1 MSAAQ
6 PDINPILLEVIKNA
20 FDTIADEMALIIMR
34 TGYSEIVRDAMDY
47 STALCDAKGQTL
59 AQGLTTPLHL
69 GSFYDAMRALIEQ
82 YEGQIHPEDVYIF
95 NDPYCASGQHLP
107 DIYIIKPIF
116 IEGELW
122 SWATTIAH
130 HVDVGGI
137 VPGSN
142 AIGATEIYQEGLR
155 IPILKLYDRG
165 KANDSIWDIIRQNV
179 RLPEKVV
186 GDLGAQISACHG
198 AEREFTDLF
207 NRYGAETMVLY
218 IEEIHNYAER
228 LARAEIA
235 GIPDGTYEFT
245 DHLDGL
251 GSDPEPIV
259 FELKLTVKGEEI
271 IVDWTG
277 TSHAVK
283 GGINSPVPFTKAA
296 AYTAIKCVMVS
307 DIPNSH
313 GFTRPITVIAPEGT
327 VVNPQHPFPCGARGI
342 SGFRMIDCIFGALAQ
357 AVPDRVTADGNGGST
372 LVGYGG
378 YQDGRP
384 FVYVETI
391 WGTWGGAS
399 THDGQEGVPHM
410 GANQSNVPIEMI
422 EAEQP
427 LRIERYSYIANTGG
441 PGKFRGGLSTVRDV
455 RSLADEAVLTVRTD
469 KRRYPPHGLNGGK
482 PGAPTWSIV
491 NPDTENRM
499 LPVLITDPVTLVKGD
514 LFSHLLPGGGG
525 HGDPLER
532 DPEHVLKDVLE
543 ERVTRE
549 HARKEYGVVILEE
562 DPPVLDRDQTYR
574 LRAEMRAG
582 RQRSQGR

>member
-1 MSAAQ
+1 MSAAR

-82 YEGQIHPEDVYIF
+82 YEGQIHPEDIYIF

-207 NRYGAETMVLY
+207 NRYGAETMVPY

-296 AYTAIKCVMVS
+296 AYTAIKCVMAS

-427 LRIERYSYIANTGG
+427 LRVERYSYIADTGG

-455 RSLADEAVLTVRTD
+455 RILADETVLTVRTD

-525 HGDPLER
+525 NGDPLER
-532 DPEHVLKDVLE
+532 DPEHVLNDVLE

-549 HARKEYGVVILEE
+549 HARKEYGVVILEG
-562 DPPVLDRDQTYR
+562 DPPVLDRDQTDQ
-574 LRAEMRAG
+574 LRAEMRAK
-582 RQRSQGR
+582 SL

>member
-1 MSAAQ
+1 MSTA
-6 PDINPILLEVIKNA
+6 PSEINPILLEVIKNA

-82 YEGQIHPEDVYIF
+82 YEGRIHPDDIYIF
-95 NDPYCASGQHLP
+95 NDPYSASGQHLP

-142 AIGATEIYQEGLR
+142 SIGATEIYQEGLR

-165 KANDSIWDIIRQNV
+165 KANQSIWDIIRQNV
-179 RLPEKVV
+179 RLPEKVL

-198 AEREFTDLF
+198 AERKFTDLF
-207 NRYGAETMVLY
+207 NRYGPETMALY

-228 LARAEIA
+228 IARAEIA

-251 GSDPEPIV
+251 GSDTEPII
-259 FELKLTVKGEEI
+259 FKLKLTVEGEEI

-277 TSHAVK
+277 TSPAVK

-296 AYTAIKCVMVS
+296 AYTAIKCVMAS

-313 GFTRPITVIAPEGT
+313 GFNRPITVIAPEGT

-378 YQDGRP
+378 YQDGKP

-391 WGTWGGAS
+391 WGTWGGAT

-427 LRIERYSYIANTGG
+427 LRVERYSYLPDTGG

-455 RSLADEAVLTVRTD
+455 RVLADEAVLTVRTD

-525 HGDPLER
+525 NGDPLER

-543 ERVTRE
+543 ERVTRN
-549 HARKEYGVVILEE
+549 HARKEYGVVILEG
-562 DPPVLDRDQTYR
+562 DPPVLDRDQTDH
-574 LRAEMRAG
+574 LRAEMHAG
-582 RQRSQGR
+582 RQGSQGR

>member
-1 MSAAQ
+1 MSATN
-6 PDINPILLEVIKNA
+6 PDVNPILLEVIKNA
-20 FDTIADEMALIIMR
+20 FDTVADEMALIIMR

-47 STALCDAKGQTL
+47 STALCDAKGRTL

-82 YEGQIHPEDVYIF
+82 YRGRIHPDDIYIF
-95 NDPYCASGQHLP
+95 NDPYSASGQHLP
-107 DIYIIKPIF
+107 DIYIVKPIF
-116 IEGELW
+116 VAGDLW
-122 SWATTIAH
+122 GWATTIAH

-142 AIGATEIYQEGLR
+142 ALGATEIYQEGLR

-165 KANDSIWDIIRQNV
+165 EANGSIWDIIRQNV
-179 RLPEKVV
+179 RLPEKVL

-198 AEREFTDLF
+198 AEREFADLF
-207 NRYGAETMVLY
+207 NRYGPETMAVY
-218 IEEIHNYAER
+218 IEEIHDYAER

-235 GIPDGTYEFT
+235 GIPDGAYAFT

-251 GSDPEPIV
+251 GSNPEPIL
-259 FELKLTVKGEEI
+259 FQLKLTVQGDEI

-277 TSHAVK
+277 SSAAVK
-283 GGINSPVPFTKAA
+283 GGINSPLPFTKAA
-296 AYTAIKCVMVS
+296 AYTAIKCVMAD

-313 GFTRPITVIAPEGT
+313 GFTRPIRVIAPEDT
-327 VVNPQHPFPCGARGI
+327 VVNPRLPFPCGARGI
-342 SGFRMIDCIFGALAQ
+342 SGFRMIDCLFGALAQ

-378 YQDGRP
+378 YQENRP

-391 WGTWGGAS
+391 WGTWGGAT

-427 LRIERYSYIANTGG
+427 LRVERYSYVPDTGG

-455 RSLADEAVLTVRTD
+455 RILADEAVLTVRTD
-469 KRRYPPHGLNGGK
+469 KRRYPPHGLHGGK

-491 NPDTENRM
+491 NPDAENRM

-525 HGDPLER
+525 NGDPSER
-532 DPEHVLKDVLE
+532 DPEHVLNDVIE
-543 ERVTRE
+543 ERVTID
-549 HARKEYGVVILEE
+549 HARKEYGVVILEG
-562 DPPVLDRDQTYR
+562 DPPVLDRNSTDR
-574 LRAEMRAG
+574 LRAKMCPPG
-582 RQRSQGR
+582 KGSQGA

>member
-1 MSAAQ
+1 MSETRT
-6 PDINPILLEVIKNA
+6 DINPILLEVIKNA

-82 YEGQIHPEDVYIF
+82 YEGRIYPEDIYIF
-95 NDPYCASGQHLP
+95 NDPYAASGQHLP

-142 AIGATEIYQEGLR
+142 SIGATEIYQEGLR
-155 IPILKLYDRG
+155 IPILKLYERG
-165 KANDSIWDIIRQNV
+165 EPNQSIWDIVRQNV
-179 RLPEKVV
+179 RLPEKVL

-207 NRYGAETMVLY
+207 NRYGPETMALY

-228 LARAEIA
+228 IARAEIA

-251 GSDPEPIV
+251 GSNPEPIL
-259 FELKLTVKGEEI
+259 FQLRLTVQGDEI

-277 TSHAVK
+277 SSAAVK
-283 GGINSPVPFTKAA
+283 GGINSPLPFTKAA
-296 AYTAIKCVMVS
+296 AYTAIKCVMAD

-313 GFTRPITVIAPEGT
+313 GFNRPITVIAPEGT
-327 VVNPQHPFPCGARGI
+327 VVNPQLPFPCGARGI
-342 SGFRMIDCIFGALAQ
+342 SGFRMIDCLFGALAQ

-378 YQDGRP
+378 YQEGKP

-391 WGTWGGAS
+391 WGTWGGAT

-427 LRIERYSYIANTGG
+427 LRVERYSYLPDTGG

-455 RSLADEAVLTVRTD
+455 RVLADEAVLTVRTD

-491 NPDTENRM
+491 NPDSENRM

-525 HGDPLER
+525 NGDPLDR
-532 DPEHVLKDVLE
+532 DPQHVLNDVLE
-543 ERVTRE
+543 ERVTID
-549 HARKEYGVVILEE
+549 HARKEYGVVILEG
-562 DPPVLDRDQTYR
+562 DPTILDRDSTDR
-574 LRAEMRAG
+574 LRAEMRPPG
-582 RQRSQGR
+582 KGSQGA